1 MDKRK
6 IAVVG
11 AGASGMTA
19 AGRAAELGCEVTLF
33 ERNSLLGKKLGITG
47 KGRCNLTN
55 DCAPDEFIKNVTSNG
70 KFLYSAINRFS
81 PADTMAFFEALGVP
95 LKTERGRRVFPVSDR
110 ALDIVLA
117 LKRYCTGGGGS
128 CRIVNDRIT
137 GLLQRADGT
146 VSGVRSEARSY
157 DGFDAVIL
165 CTGGISYPGT
175 GSTGDGYRLAA
186 AVGHTISPLIPSL
199 VGLESDAPLCAAAQG
214 LALKNAAVRI
224 VDTEKNKVVYRD
236 FGEMLFCHFGISG
249 PTILSASA
257 HMRPMKSGK
266 YTAMIDLKPALDEE
280 TLDRRL
286 LSDFEKYKN
295 KNAANA
301 FDDLLPSKLRAP
313 FLALCGLPPDKK
325 IHTVTHEER
334 RRIAAYLKALPIR
347 ITGFRPISEAI
358 VTSGGV
364 NVSEIEPQ
372 TMRSKRCPNLYFAG
386 EVMDLDAYT
395 GGFNLQIAFSTAMA
409 AANAAAQ
416 TTNPHKQERKEIE
429 L

>member
-1 MDKRK
+1 MEKRK

-11 AGASGMTA
+11 AGAAGMTA

-55 DCAPDEFIKNVTSNG
+55 DCTPDECIKNITSNG
-70 KFLYSAINRFS
+70 KFLFSAVNRFTPS
-81 PADTMAFFEALGVP
+81 DTITFFESLGVP

-110 ALDIVLA
+110 ALDVVLA
-117 LKRYCTGGGGS
+117 LKRYCTENG
-128 CRIVNDRIT
+128 CRIVCDRIT
-137 GLLQRADGT
+137 GLLKNADGT
-146 VSGVRSEARSY
+146 LSGVRSETKKY

-165 CTGGISYPGT
+165 CTGGLSYPGT

-186 AVGHTISPLIPSL
+186 LVGHRITPPTPSL
-199 VGLESDAPLCAAAQG
+199 VGLESDAPLCPAALG
-214 LALKNAAVRI
+214 LSLRNVEIRVIDAEI
-224 VDTEKNKVVYRD
+224 NKIIYRD

-249 PTILSASA
+249 PVILSASA

-266 YTAMIDLKPALDEE
+266 YTVMIDLKPALDRE

-286 LSDFEKYKN
+286 LSDFDKFKN
-295 KNAANA
+295 RNFANA

-313 FLALCGLPPDKK
+313 FVSLCGIPPEKK
-325 IHTVTHEER
+325 IHDVTHEQR
-334 RRIAAYLKALPIR
+334 RKITELLKGLPIG

-364 NVSEIEPQ
+364 TVSEIEPQ
-372 TMRSKRCPNLYFAG
+372 TMRSRLCPNLYFAG
-386 EVMDLDAYT
+386 ELMDLDAYT

-409 AANAAAQ
+409 AADAAARPISDCI
-416 TTNPHKQERKEIE
+416 NRKGNE
-429 L
+429 